1 MIRKFLL
8 IGEGG
13 ILSYYLSQDGNEID
27 GDLLSGFCRALYD
40 VSLELTFPLKTVG
53 FEKNKMIIEN
63 IAHSNET
70 TLLLAMIYEEHHIDE
85 AIKNKIHYIYDR
97 FFKYRDFEN
106 TSKTIKN
113 RDLDNQIMDILNDV
127 PLQNLVEQN
136 IDTIKEILDPILL
149 KKENSINAYSINSSN
164 NTILYCSGTYELS
177 KYRQDRGIEEIIMEY
192 LLFLKQEKIPHGDK
206 FIGLDLPEG
215 LDLEDFINTGH
226 KTHGVVI
233 NTSINLKEEPDNEL
247 LLYFF
252 GKNILMRSCVLDIEH
267 TLRYKLEQIDV
278 CH

>member
-53 FEKNKMIIEN
+53 FEKNKMIVESIE
-63 IAHSNET
+63 HSDNN
-70 TLLLAMIYEEHHIDE
+70 TLLVAMIYEEHHIDE

-97 FFKYRDFEN
+97 FFKFRDFKD
-106 TSKTIKN
+106 TSKIIKD
-113 RDLDNQIMDILNDV
+113 RDLDRRILDIINDV
-127 PLQNLVEQN
+127 PLKVLVDKN
-136 IDTIKEILDPILL
+136 IETIKEILDPILL
-149 KKENSINAYSINSSN
+149 KRENSINAYSITSSN
-164 NTILYCSGTYELS
+164 NTLLYSNGTYQLS
-177 KYRQDRGIEEIIMEY
+177 KYRQELSVEQIITEY

-206 FIGLDLPEG
+206 FIGLDLSEG
-215 LDLEDFINTGH
+215 LDLEDYINTGQ

-233 NTSINLKEEPDNEL
+233 NTSINLKDEPDNEL

-252 GKNILMRSCVLDIEH
+252 GKNTLMRSCVLDIEH
-267 TLRYKLEQIDV
+267 TLRYKLEEIEIS
-278 CH
+278 H